1 MDYLKQATCK
11 DFTAWDLN
19 CPRIVEPDNNLR
31 RKFVRKARRKA
42 KQEMKK
48 TFQEILQETLDNLR

>member
-19 CPRIVEPDNNLR
+19 CPRIVAPDNNLR
-31 RKFVRKARRKA
+31 HRFVRKARRKD
-42 KQEMKK
+42 KQEVQK
-48 TFQEILQETLDNLR
+48 TFREILEEMQKKG